1 MNPPTCQTC
10 HSPLPDNA
18 PDGVCPACLLK
29 RTFEEASPPPPPEE
43 ELRQLSAAFPQL
55 VIEEMIGQGGM
66 GRVYRAQQPHLNRT
80 VALKVLSAER
90 ANDPEWLERFSRE
103 ARALARLSHP
113 HIVQVYDFGEKPV
126 PHLLM
131 EHIEGVNLRQAMQ
144 NGGLTTREALAIVP
158 KLCDALHY
166 AHEHGVLHRD
176 IKPENILIDTEGR
189 VKIVDFGLAKLRDE
203 SVLPFT
209 LTQSG
214 AKLGTLAYMAPE
226 QVEKPADVD
235 HRADI
240 YSLGVVL
247 YEMLTGELPLG
258 RFPTPSEASGVD
270 ARLDSVVMRTLEKRR
285 EQRPS
290 SANELRT
297 ELENAHQSET
307 TSVSGA
313 LGVRSQ
319 TALMLVA
326 AFAGIL
332 ISLARFTGWPLA
344 GGFLISGI
352 CGLTGLWQLR
362 RHLAGESPAPLPWQ
376 NITFYGLFSLSYF
389 ATGGG
394 PSGAFFAVLALMSL
408 FPWQSTT
415 FYGLSSLAYFAMGR
429 SSIGAFFAAL
439 TLMALIDGRLRAS
452 ASMAILRNLRAAAL
466 AGSGLAFLVLSLTLT
481 SVLHDWLADG
491 LKVSRSILA
500 ATVALGLLSAIWIS
514 LPRLRSAWMLL
525 RKNIAPDLRLLPWER
540 LIGGAL
546 AVLLVPSFPSWKP
559 RVIIGGKPA
568 WQAVSDGKLPQ
579 PPPAETL
586 REKSLRKYEDEKPI
600 RDKTQAW
607 VSRATKADTKEGQT
621 KVLQEI
627 REALRSSDADTL
639 RAAMNAVSGLHQ
651 IDFDRAPFRDE
662 ARRLLESS
670 IPEVRIAALSTLS
683 GCKPDDTDRARLV
696 KLSATCT
703 ESELSSLLFVF
714 KTINQ
719 SDFTGQDAKIILS
732 LLERGMAG
740 AQRDGGSMYGLDSRS
755 VLGVIWGSKI
765 SPEIEAR
772 LIEWSHL
779 EEDENGEIQAG
790 NSNLGY
796 NTFYHGLSV
805 HQNKSRAA
813 VKRLIELAY
822 HSDVTNIAGRC
833 LWGLNGT
840 VPDPADR
847 AFLAGEVIKLLGLR
861 SADYLWKGGLT
872 LLRSCATP
880 DHLPA
885 LEALSQRETLPAERH
900 ESLAQI
906 ILRLKR
912 PQ

>member
-10 HSPLPDNA
+10 HTPLPADA
-18 PDGVCPACLLK
+18 PDSVCPACLLK
-29 RTFEEASPPPPPEE
+29 HTFDPATPSQPPEQ
-43 ELRQLSAAFPQL
+43 ELQQLSAAFPQL

-66 GRVYRAQQPHLNRT
+66 GRVYRAQQPHLNRI

-113 HIVQVYDFGEKPV
+113 HIVQVYDYGEKPV

-144 NGGLTTREALAIVP
+144 NGGLTAREALTIVP

-203 SVLPFT
+203 SAMPFT

-226 QVEKPADVD
+226 QIEKPADVD

-297 ELENAHQSET
+297 ELEKAHT
-307 TSVSGA
+307 GKAPAASGTLDA
-313 LGVRSQ
+313 RLQ
-319 TALMLVA
+319 TAVMLFS
-326 AFAGIL
+326 AFAGLL
-332 ISLARFTGWPLA
+332 ITLSSLSGWQAA
-344 GGFLISGI
+344 GGFLLSGT
-352 CGLTGLWQLR
+352 CGLVGLWQLR
-362 RHLAGESPAPLPWQ
+362 RLLTGQSPGTFPWL
-376 NITFYGLFSLSYF
+376 NITSYCLF
-389 ATGGG
+389 
-394 PSGAFFAVLALMSL
+394 
-408 FPWQSTT
+408 
-415 FYGLSSLAYFAMGR
+415 SLAYFGLSGGSLAPF
-429 SSIGAFFAAL
+429 IAAL
-439 TLMALIDGRLRAS
+439 ALVSLIDGWLRSTLPVPLIRSLRAV
-452 ASMAILRNLRAAAL
+452 AW
-466 AGSGLAFLVLSLTLT
+466 AGSGLAFMLLILVLT
-481 SVLHDWLADG
+481 SVLHEGLADG
-491 LKVSRSILA
+491 LKVTRSVLA
-500 ATVALGLLSAIWIS
+500 ATDAAGLLLTLSLG

-525 RKNIAPDLRLLPWER
+525 RENTVPDLRLRRWER
-540 LIGGAL
+540 PLAGAL
-546 AVLLVPSFPSWKP
+546 AVLLVPTFPSWRPTLFYATKP
-559 RVIIGGKPA
+559 LWQGIVEAKPS
-568 WQAVSDGKLPQ
+568 QPTLPQ
-579 PPPAETL
+579 ETL
-586 REKSLRKYEDEKPI
+586 REKNLRQYEAEKPI
-600 RDKTQAW
+600 RDQAQAW
-607 VSRATKADTKEGQT
+607 ISRAAKADTLSAEKQ
-621 KVLQEI
+621 VLQEI
-627 REALRSSDADTL
+627 QRELDSSNPDRL
-639 RAAMNAVSGLHQ
+639 RAAFNAITGLHQ
-651 IDFDRAPFRDE
+651 IDFDRAPFRE
-662 ARRLLESS
+662 AARRLLESS
-670 IPEVRIAALSTLS
+670 DPEVRISALNTLS
-683 GCKPDDTDRARLV
+683 GCKPDDSDRARLV

-703 ESELSSLLFVF
+703 EDELSSLLFAF
-714 KTINQ
+714 KTLNQ
-719 SDFTGQDAKIILS
+719 SDFTGPDAKIILS
-732 LLERGMAG
+732 LLERGMAA
-740 AQRDGGSMYGLDSRS
+740 AQRDGGNMNGLDSRR

-779 EEDENGEIQAG
+779 QENENGEFRAS

-796 NTFYHGLSV
+796 NTFYHALSV
-805 HQNKSRAA
+805 QQNKSRAA
-813 VKRLIELAY
+813 VKRLVELAY
-822 HSDVTNIAGRC
+822 HPDVTNVAGRC
-833 LWGLNGT
+833 FWGLNGT

-847 AFLAGEVIKLLGLR
+847 AYLASEVIKLLGLR
-861 SADYLWKGGLT
+861 SDDSLWKSGLT
-872 LLRSCATP
+872 LLRGGVTI

-885 LEALSQRETLPAERH
+885 LEELSKRDTLPADRR
-900 ESLAQI
+900 ESLTTL